1 MRSCASLLWAS
12 LFKIIPDRWLLH
24 GYIKVTASLI
34 GYEEYVTAMDICVGS
49 ENVLKNFTVFY
60 GKFPT
65 QPILWVVSSRLAL

>member
-1 MRSCASLLWAS
+1 
-12 LFKIIPDRWLLH
+12 
-24 GYIKVTASLI
+24 
-34 GYEEYVTAMDICVGS
+34 MDICVGS